1 MNISKKVTVKFGQTD
16 DVNKKFCKF
25 DEVISLM
32 NQAVKEPEHSGNYHD
47 YMELCKLYDKND
59 NGTMMMAELENI
71 LCNLADEIPKEDCL
85 KSLMNW
91 HPRKM
96 RMVSSPTKTS
106 WINCA
111 E

>member
-1 MNISKKVTVKFGQTD
+1 MYYFMDVFYALGMNISKKVTVKFGQTD

-71 LCNLADEIPKEDCL
+71 LCNLGKQTGCVTIIYMFRLNLNP
-85 KSLMNW
+85 
-91 HPRKM
+91 
-96 RMVSSPTKTS
+96 
-106 WINCA
+106 
-111 E
+111 